1 MDTKWKNR
9 LTVMSCL
16 FLFTFGISGI
26 ISALIHG
33 SDYTKKNY
41 FQTYQFEDQLN
52 QFINYLSTFELQ
64 DMTKEE
70 AKKKIT
76 VTTDE
81 IQEYRYRYG
90 DLSEQISSIKEQY
103 EYKIQDAMEAKNP
116 EVADTY
122 IVERDKKIEDIT
134 NNFKSD
140 EYVRAKIT
148 KEKEQQIDEYYQE
161 REKSRSEFLKYE
173 ATFKYYLKDTVTGKV
188 YTNVYK
194 TDEDSINEK
203 KMLFIQHYPT
213 AKQEYLSTEGRETL
227 IASGDGMTPVIGE
240 TIRTF
245 EGEIAVPKSA
255 SATTPVLMAYHE
267 FYQKQKIFFIYTIS
281 SVLAFLLSL
290 YLLKK
295 VPVTRIVADEKWGSY
310 YSKIPIDVRIIML
323 FVTSI
328 SFLLFSLLTIDNVF
342 YWQKN
347 SYLSIRD
354 IIFSLIVASFFS
366 GLTLIQ
372 GKFLLERLKERNY
385 AKAEW
390 QRSLL
395 YKSYKGVQGAFL
407 NRRIGTQIC
416 ILLAVVFIFGAG
428 IGMVVIEPVFII
440 PYAFL
445 FVVIGLP
452 IFMMILKYT
461 GYFNQ
466 IIHHAGELARG
477 NLEPDLPVKGKSVL
491 ALLANH
497 INILKHGVKTSQKEQ
512 AKSERLKTELIT
524 NVSHD
529 LRTPLTS
536 IITYTE
542 LLKTAELTEED
553 RNAYIQIIDRK
564 SKRLKILI
572 DDLFEASKMASGN
585 IELVKE
591 KVDLNQLLQQALAE
605 HNETINE
612 STLQFRVAT
621 PDVPVYAIVDGQKLW
636 RVFDNLIGNIL
647 KYSLDHT
654 RVYISV
660 RTVQDQAVIVFKN
673 VTKYE
678 LGENSDELFERFKRG
693 DTSRHTEGSGLGLA
707 IAKSIV
713 DLHGGRMDIDLDG
726 DLFKVTVLLNAQLD

>member
-1 MDTKWKNR
+1 MDIKWKNR
-9 LTVMSCL
+9 LTVMACL
-16 FLFTFGISGI
+16 FLFTFGLSGI

-52 QFINYLSTFELQ
+52 QFINYLSIFELQ
-64 DMTKEE
+64 DMTKEQ

-81 IQEYRYRYG
+81 VQEYRYRYG

-140 EYVRAKIT
+140 EYVQAKIT

-161 REKSRSEFLKYE
+161 REKFRSEFLKYE
-173 ATFKYYLKDTVTGKV
+173 AAFKYYLKDTVTGKI
-188 YTNVYK
+188 YTNIYK
-194 TDEDSINEK
+194 ADQDSINGK

-213 AKQEYLSTEGRETL
+213 TEQEYLSTEGRETF
-227 IASGDGMTPVIGE
+227 IAGGDGMTPVIHE
-240 TIRTF
+240 TVRTF
-245 EGEIAVPKSA
+245 EGEIAVSKSA
-255 SATTPVLMAYHE
+255 AATTSILMAYHD
-267 FYQKQKIFFIYTIS
+267 FHQKQKVFFIYTIS

-295 VPVTRIVADEKWGSY
+295 VPVTRLVDGEKSISY
-310 YSKIPIDVRIIML
+310 YNKIPIDVRIIML
-323 FVTSI
+323 LMTSAG
-328 SFLLFSLLTIDNVF
+328 FLLFLILTIDSAF
-342 YWQKN
+342 YWQDN
-347 SYLSIRD
+347 SYLSIRG
-354 IIFSLIVASFFS
+354 IIFSLIGASFFS
-366 GLTLIQ
+366 ALTLIQ
-372 GKFLLERLKERNY
+372 GKFLLERLKERNHV
-385 AKAEW
+385 KAEW

-428 IGMVVIEPVFII
+428 IGIVVVEPFLII

-445 FVVIGLP
+445 FMVIGLP

-542 LLKTAELTEED
+542 LLKTSELTEED

-564 SKRLKILI
+564 SKRLKVLI

-591 KVDLNQLLQQALAE
+591 KIDLNQLLQQALAE
-605 HNETINE
+605 YNETINE

-636 RVFDNLIGNIL
+636 RVFENLIGNIL
-647 KYSLDHT
+647 KYSLDNT

-660 RTVQDQAVIVFKN
+660 KTVQDQAVIVFKN

-726 DLFKVTVLLNAQLD
+726 DLFKVTVLLNTQ